1 MHSRYQIRNLKQMKI
16 LLAAGITAVVG
27 WIAYRTTQLSQAK
40 SKEKHEDPINKQA
53 D

>member
-1 MHSRYQIRNLKQMKI
+1 MKGI
-16 LLAAGITAVVG
+16 LLAAGFTAVVG

-40 SKEKHEDPINKQA
+40 SKEKHEDPIERQR